1 MPPDLVGGHG
11 VVGRQVLGALAGGDD
26 LEAAGARPIND
37 LAGQRRLVAIR
48 ERIDGA
54 LGSRLSGQERT
65 GEHVG
70 FYIDHDNVLAG
81 SDRCAGMGN
90 PGGRATGRLDNDLD
104 LRIGARFGSRRDKRV
119 RAIRGA
125 SHPTVQQALRA
136 RSGSR
141 SAMTETSSPDFSYRV
156 GFRAAVT

>member
-1 MPPDLVGGHG
+1 VPLP
-11 VVGRQVLGALAGGDD
+11 AGDD

-37 LAGQRRLVAIR
+37 LAGQRRLVAIG

-70 FYIDHDNVLAG
+70 LYIDHDNVLAG
-81 SDRCAGMGN
+81 SDRCAGMGD

-104 LRIGARFGSRRDKRV
+104 LRIGARFGSRPDK
-119 RAIRGA
+119 
-125 SHPTVQQALRA
+125 T
-136 RSGSR
+136 GSR
-141 SAMTETSSPDFSYRV
+141 DPRRFPPHCPTGVARPLGIEIGDDRNL
-156 GFRAAVT
+156 